1 MHDWARTA
9 VWLSLVLEA
18 FFALFPL
25 PVLGLLWPPVEAPC
39 RHGFMQSPEWSASA
53 MVLFGLTIVKLFR
66 GVKRSGAGRGRASNA
81 DRVAALA
88 LFPLLGLVLSV
99 VAVSRLIK
107 EPTPLAITSQFVL
120 LAAAIVVYFVFAGY
134 AERQLHAS

>member
-1 MHDWARTA
+1 
-9 VWLSLVLEA
+9 
-18 FFALFPL
+18 
-25 PVLGLLWPPVEAPC
+25 
-39 RHGFMQSPEWSASA
+39 MQSPDWSASA

-66 GVKRSGAGRGRASNA
+66 GVKRSGTGRGRASNA

-88 LFPLLGLVLSV
+88 LIPLLGLVLTV

-107 EPTPLAITSQFVL
+107 EPTPLAVTTQLVL
-120 LAAAIVVYFVFAGY
+120 LAVAILTYFVLAGY

>member
-1 MHDWARTA
+1 MHDWERTA
-9 VWLSLVLEA
+9 VWLALVLEA

-25 PVLGLLWPPVEAPC
+25 PVLALLWPPVEGPC
-39 RHGFMQSPEWSASA
+39 SHGFMQSPDWSASA

-88 LFPLLGLVLSV
+88 LIPLLGLVLTV

-107 EPTPLAITSQFVL
+107 EPTPLAVTTQLVL
-120 LAAAIVVYFVFAGY
+120 LAVAILTYFVLAGY